1 VIKSVVL
8 SMGAV
13 VTTMWV
19 GTAVLGRCGSGN
31 EASAIGSL
39 RAINSGQASYASSC
53 AGGGYATD
61 LADLV
66 KPPSGASQ
74 GFVSPDLRSNGI
86 VKSGYVVTLTREAS
100 ASANA
105 AAPPGKTCNGSAGQP
120 VGSYFATAYPV
131 SNATGTRHFA
141 TDTRGTIF
149 FSTTGPIPNPIPT
162 NASVVQ

>member
-31 EASAIGSL
+31 E
-39 RAINSGQASYASSC
+39 
-53 AGGGYATD
+53 
-61 LADLV
+61 DLV

-131 SNATGTRHFA
+131 SNATGTRYFA